1 MLWFVGYWIFFGLW
15 PKQNAGAL
23 PPRVA
28 LRAALSVR
36 GAGCLDFLAHKR
48 VLVNCSKSV
57 SGVVVEVF
65 GTMLVVFSSS
75 SLDRWVVSTLGFV
88 VLHGGVIFFF
98 ARGLSRWSQ
107 ARKAFLR
114 RTSGRGRKDSC
125 AAHSYAVIAC
135 VDSTASNF
143 PVLC

>member
-75 SLDRWVVSTLGFV
+75 LLDRWVVSTLGFV
-88 VLHGGVIFFF
+88 VLHGGVIFFLHVGC
-98 ARGLSRWSQ
+98 RDG
-107 ARKAFLR
+107 LR
-114 RTSGRGRKDSC
+114 RARLSLGAPAGEVERTPALR
-125 AAHSYAVIAC
+125 IL
-135 VDSTASNF
+135 TQ
-143 PVLC
+143 